1 MMKFEKFEQYSE
13 QQRVA
18 MQAQQE
24 RERQYFEAG
33 AKVAELKAERE
44 RERVMREAILSDT
57 NADKQIDELTDQIAE
72 AERVLQRKDLEYKMS
87 ATLRTDITKEDIISS
102 WNSEFTPQYEKE
114 VFNPAIESLLRAK
127 LAYINAY
134 KEYKRVVREH
144 ETLKEDIIRTISPNR
159 YLYTMSTV
167 DFNYTT
173 ETDKYYI
180 KEQDVLD
187 LAGSGDVRSIIHLKK
202 EDA

>member
-1 MMKFEKFEQYSE
+1 MIKFEAFEKYNE

-24 RERQYFEAG
+24 RERQYSEAG
-33 AKVAELKAERE
+33 AKVAELKTE
-44 RERVMREAILSDT
+44 RERVIREAILSDT
-57 NADKQIDELTDQIAE
+57 NADKQIDELTDQIVE

-87 ATLRTDITKEDIISS
+87 ATLRTDVTKEDIISS

-187 LAGSGDVRSIIHLKK
+187 LAGSGDVRSIIHIKK